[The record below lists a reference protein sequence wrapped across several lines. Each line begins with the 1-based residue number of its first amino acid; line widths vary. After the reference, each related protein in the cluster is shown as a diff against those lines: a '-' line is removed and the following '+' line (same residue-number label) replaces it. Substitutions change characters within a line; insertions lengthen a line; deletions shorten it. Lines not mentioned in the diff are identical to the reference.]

1 MNNKRQF
8 VKGRN
13 CLYAIFFLLFFSLRL
28 LAVEAV
34 DKKISVSFSNLPLK
48 EAIHEIEVASGYTFF
63 YDGNKIDLTQKV
75 SLNVSNQPIE
85 SALNSMLRTTDLSF
99 EITSKQIALFP
110 RQNASASAGK
120 PSRKI
125 TGTILDPLGDP
136 VIGANVV
143 VKGTTNGTITDM
155 DGNFSVEASDN
166 DILQVSYIGFMP
178 QDIAVKGK
186 SELTVTIREDTQK
199 LDEVVVT
206 ALGMKRDKKALGYAM
221 QELKGCGKNAGQYV
235 LVL

>member
-199 LDEVVVT
+199 LDE
-206 ALGMKRDKKALGYAM
+206 
-221 QELKGCGKNAGQYV
+221 E
-235 LVL
+235 

>member
-85 SALNSMLRTTDLSF
+85 SALNSMLRTTDLF
-99 EITSKQIALFP
+99 
-110 RQNASASAGK
+110 
-120 PSRKI
+120 
-125 TGTILDPLGDP
+125 
-136 VIGANVV
+136 
-143 VKGTTNGTITDM
+143 
-155 DGNFSVEASDN
+155 
-166 DILQVSYIGFMP
+166 
-178 QDIAVKGK
+178 
-186 SELTVTIREDTQK
+186 
-199 LDEVVVT
+199 
-206 ALGMKRDKKALGYAM
+206 
-221 QELKGCGKNAGQYV
+221 
-235 LVL
+235 